1 MLQLQPTHETT
12 HCIQALPQRLGQ
24 LRALRVLSLD
34 GCSMLLQLPDS
45 LCSLAELSE
54 LNLEGVLPHAT
65 RTCDAHLLARRC
77 M

>member
-1 MLQLQPTHETT
+1 M
-12 HCIQALPQRLGQ
+12 QALPHRIGQ
-24 LRALRVLSLD
+24 LEKLRVLSLD

-54 LNLEGVLPHAT
+54 LNLEGYEINYSHFT
-65 RTCDAHLLARRC
+65 T